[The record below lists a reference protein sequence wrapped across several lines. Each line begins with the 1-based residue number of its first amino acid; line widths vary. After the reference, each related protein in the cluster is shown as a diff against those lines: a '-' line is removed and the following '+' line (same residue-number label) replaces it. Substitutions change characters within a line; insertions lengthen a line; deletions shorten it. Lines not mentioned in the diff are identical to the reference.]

1 MIAPG
6 TRVRLKPFVET
17 EQPEQYGTVCGND
30 ALYEPPGSVVVVLLD
45 GEYWDPRTDPDDDG
59 LREVPID
66 QLEVC
71 P

>member
-17 EQPEQYGTVCGND
+17 DQPEQFGVVAGSD
-30 ALYEPPGSVVVVLLD
+30 ALYEPAGSVYVVVIEPD
-45 GEYWDPRTDPDDDG
+45 YRDPDDDG
-59 LREVPID
+59 LREVPAD

-71 P
+71 T

>member
-6 TRVRLKPFVET
+6 TRVRLAAYED
-17 EQPEQYGTVCGND
+17 QPEQYGVVAGND
-30 ALYEPPGSVVVVLLD
+30 ALYEPSGAVYVVVIEPD
-45 GEYWDPRTDPDDDG
+45 YRDPDDDG
-59 LREVPID
+59 LREVPAD